1 MVILTVDPAALQAYH
16 IHIHSPIAF
25 TGAFVAVVLAGTVGT
40 NVWLPGIDPLFIYVI
55 VAISF
60 IGGFIVASRLSTA
73 RIIIHV
79 DEDGFHHG
87 WVKRFPFSRE
97 SDIHLPWDQVID
109 YFFEEDRTYFRFQ
122 LTLKG
127 KQRYR
132 FYRQT
137 MWPVKDDFY
146 RFQEDFP
153 DLVRKAGTLGEH
165 QVVLGKTVYEER
177 WFKWVLLFM
186 AVMVLLLFVF
196 GDYHENWGI
205 LAVMVLSVAFYWTR
219 VRAKGKDQQGTP

>member
-1 MVILTVDPAALQAYH
+1 MVILTIDPAVLQAYH
-16 IHIHSPIAF
+16 IQIHSPIAF
-25 TGAFVAVVLAGTVGT
+25 IGALVTVVLAGSLGT
-40 NVWLPGIDPLFIYVI
+40 NFWLPGIDPLFTCVI
-55 VAISF
+55 IVSLF
-60 IGGFIVASRLSTA
+60 VGGFLLAGRLSTA

-79 DEDGFHHG
+79 DEGGFHHG
-87 WVKRFPFSRE
+87 WVKRFFFSRE
-97 SDIHLPWDQVID
+97 PDIHLPWDQVID

-153 DLVRKAGTLGEH
+153 DLVRKAGSVGEH
-165 QVVLGKTVYEER
+165 QVVLGKTIYEER
-177 WFKWVLLFM
+177 WFKWVLLLM

-205 LAVMVLSVAFYWTR
+205 LAVMALSVAFYWTR
-219 VRAKGKDQQGTP
+219 VRTKEKGQ